1 MTFFK
6 WSRDKFIFLDNYN
19 GNRCLK
25 NESIKNIC
33 NYEYEFEHWF

>member
-19 GNRCLK
+19 RNRCLK
-25 NESIKNIC
+25 NKSIKNIC